1 MARFMTALEIG
12 DLGELGGEDSH
23 KLLEWLPGLKPAQPR
38 EDGVCRW
45 GVTDELREALTV
57 E

>member
-1 MARFMTALEIG
+1 MTALEIG

-23 KLLEWLPGLKPAQPR
+23 KLLEWLPGLKPVQPR

-45 GVTDELREALTV
+45 EVADGLREALTV